1 MVLSYKKSGGVSL
14 AAHACAWFE
23 RGRVRYTELL
33 QENSIVKKQIYSLG
47 FIMLVAM
54 LASCTSLREAEFA
67 SGDDP
72 AKAIAEVTQM
82 KEAEQQDQV
91 DVLAYDQYT
100 KGSTYLEEARRVNK
114 QGNMP
119 ETALKYAAIAK
130 AQFEDARATAKTREA
145 SASRILVAR
154 QSALSA
160 GVRQSDKLVKSLME
174 IDDDL
179 RRETKDFSRPLS
191 PEDFSDFQ
199 KRYLG
204 LEVKAVQFRKLNSV
218 KQAIAHARGQGAD
231 DLAPE
236 TFQTASLDYEAAM
249 NMIAQSP
256 RSPALYQQSV
266 DDALSSA
273 TLLTDVMKVIKGA
286 KGTPETIALQIVTQ
300 QRELGE
306 AQESLQEKEGA
317 LKKQEEQLARAST
330 QVRFQ
335 QAMDEARKEISSED
349 ALVYQQGNQLVFRL
363 KRMNF
368 PSGTAE
374 IPTMSKL
381 LLAKVEDIIKKL
393 DAEKVVVQGHTDSVG
408 SDSLNQKLS
417 TERAKAVATYL
428 ASFKGGYTIQYI
440 GYGEGHP
447 IASNETAAGRA
458 MNRRVDLVVSVKQ

>member
-1 MVLSYKKSGGVSL
+1 MVLSYRYSAVYIPGSSCLRTARKGMAKVSGI
-14 AAHACAWFE
+14 A
-23 RGRVRYTELL
+23 
-33 QENSIVKKQIYSLG
+33 QENGIVKKLINTLG
-47 FIMLVAM
+47 FIMMVAM
-54 LASCTSLREAEFA
+54 LASCSNLREAELA

-72 AKAIAEVTQM
+72 AKAIVEVTQM
-82 KEAEQQDQV
+82 MDAEQQEQI

-100 KGSTYLEEARRVNK
+100 KGSAYLQDAKRVNN
-114 QGNMP
+114 QGNLP
-119 ETALKYAAIAK
+119 ETVLKYAAIAK
-130 AQFEDARATAKTREA
+130 AQFEDARATAKTREPL
-145 SASRILVAR
+145 ASRILVAR

-160 GVRQSDKLVKSLME
+160 GVRNSDKLVKSLSE

-179 RRETKDFSRPLS
+179 RRVTKDFSRPLS

-199 KRYLG
+199 KRYLE
-204 LEVKAVQFRKLNSV
+204 LEVKAVQLRKLNGV
-218 KQAIAHARGQGAD
+218 KQAIAQAKSQGAD

-273 TLLTDVMKVIKGA
+273 TLLTDVMSVIMGA

-300 QRELGE
+300 QRELGQ
-306 AQESLQEKEGA
+306 AQETLQEKEGA
-317 LKKQEEQLARAST
+317 LRKQEEQLARAST

-335 QAMDEARKEISSED
+335 QAMDEARKEIPPED
-349 ALVYQQGNQLVFRL
+349 ALVYQQGNDLVFRL

-381 LLAKVEDIIKKL
+381 LLAKVADIIKKL

-428 ASFKGGYTIQYI
+428 ASFKGGYTIQYV
-440 GYGEGHP
+440 GYGEAYP

-458 MNRRVDLVVSVKQ
+458 TNRRVDLVVSVKQ

>member
-1 MVLSYKKSGGVSL
+1 MKKL
-14 AAHACAWFE
+14 I
-23 RGRVRYTELL
+23 
-33 QENSIVKKQIYSLG
+33 NSLG
-47 FIMLVAM
+47 FIMMVVV
-54 LASCTSLREAEFA
+54 LAACTSLPEAELA
-67 SGDDP
+67 SGNDP
-72 AKAIAEVTQM
+72 GKAIAEVTQIM
-82 KEAEQQDQV
+82 VAAQQDQV
-91 DVLAYDQYT
+91 DVLAHEEYT
-100 KGSTYLEEARRVNK
+100 KGNAYLEDAKRVFK
-114 QGNMP
+114 QGDLP
-119 ETALKYAAIAK
+119 ETVLKYVAIAK
-130 AQFEDARATAKTREA
+130 AQFEDARETAKTRQA
-145 SASRILVAR
+145 LASRILIAR

-160 GVRQSDKLVKSLME
+160 GVRKSDDLVKGLME
-174 IDDDL
+174 IDEDL
-179 RRETKDFSRPLS
+179 RRETKEFSRPLS
-191 PEDFSDFQ
+191 PEDFSAFQ
-199 KRYLG
+199 KQYLG
-204 LEVKAVQFRKLNSV
+204 LEVKAVQFRKLNGV
-218 KQAIAHARGQGAD
+218 KQTIAHAKGQDAD

-249 NMIAQSP
+249 NTIAQSP
-256 RSPALYQQSV
+256 RSPALYEQSV
-266 DDALSSA
+266 DDAMASA
-273 TLLTDVMKVIKGA
+273 RLLADVMNVIMGA
-286 KGTPETIALQIVTQ
+286 KGTPEPIALQIVSQ
-300 QRELGE
+300 QRALGE
-306 AQESLQEKEGA
+306 AQQTLEEKEGA

-335 QAMDEARKEISSED
+335 QAMDEARKEISPDD

-408 SDSLNQKLS
+408 SDAVNQKLS